1 MKTICSIN
9 FKNTFKSISIF
20 LLLLNCGGSDDISIP
35 PASISI
41 SNNNMVFGEV
51 AEMNHS
57 ESQILSIQ
65 ANNIAAAVQIQASSN
80 FEISLDDTN
89 FTSELSISNFES
101 LDLYVRFSPQTAALG
116 VISGTLTIRCS
127 EITAD
132 KVVALSGIGF
142 STSPTVMTS
151 PSSLI
156 FYDDVII
163 GTTSISEQIIVT
175 GQNLTDVI
183 EISITGP
190 FKISLDDLVY
200 TSNIEIPLMSANGS
214 TTIYVNFTPEEIGSY
229 SGVMTLQSTS
239 ITNLEVEILGTGI
252 PVVHNYE
259 TFNQQALGFGGGF
272 SQSNNQVFNL
282 HQDISNIAQI
292 KMFLQIDC
300 PSTGCDDWDR
310 FANIKVKDDATGNW
324 FEIGRYI
331 TPYWVGTQQL
341 ERGLEFDVTDFKA
354 LLSGPTELRI
364 YIENWTAKADLITL
378 EFDYIEG
385 TPDYPYYAVSEV
397 LGFHANSIDGV
408 PYGVSHNFDLDKT
421 VQIPSNAESTHLR
434 TLISGWGHAT
444 PTDSNGRPC
453 AEWCYRTHDIKIN
466 GADTFQHYMGPIG
479 CAANP
484 ISNQYNPSNPN
495 QVGNWTPDRAG
506 WCPGM
511 VVPVRSDDLGTS
523 FNGTIFSFEYDFED
537 WTSDG
542 GTTSSQT
549 GAYYATSTYVVVKS
563 NTEISSPT
571 VN

>member
-1 MKTICSIN
+1 MKAIYITNHIKTSVVFSLFFILFNCSGSDNTSTPTASIN
-9 FKNTFKSISIF
+9 VNTE
-20 LLLLNCGGSDDISIP
+20 
-35 PASISI
+35 
-41 SNNNMVFGEV
+41 NMVFGEIE
-51 AEMNHS
+51 EMNHS
-57 ESQILSIQ
+57 ESQILNIQ
-65 ANNIAAAVQIQASSN
+65 ATNLADAVEIEVSPN
-80 FEISLDDTN
+80 FEISLDDN
-89 FTSELSISNFES
+89 DFVNELSISNFES
-101 LDLYVRFSPQTAALG
+101 LDLYVRFSPQSAALG
-116 VISGTLTIRCS
+116 LIYGTVRIKSTETI
-127 EITAD
+127 D
-132 KVVALSGIGF
+132 LVVSLSGIGF
-142 STSPTVMTS
+142 STTPTIITS
-151 PSSLI
+151 RSGVT
-156 FYDDVII
+156 FQENVVV
-163 GTTSISEQIIVT
+163 GTTSISELIIVT
-175 GQNLTDVI
+175 GQNLTDLI
-183 EISITGP
+183 NINITGP
-190 FKISLDDLVY
+190 FKVSLDGLEY
-200 TSNIEIPLMSANGS
+200 SNSIQIFSESANGNNDVY
-214 TTIYVNFTPEEIGSY
+214 IRFTPEVIGNN
-229 SGVMTLQSTS
+229 SGVMTLQSTAAAD
-239 ITNLEVEILGTGI
+239 LEVNILGTGAPI
-252 PVVHNYE
+252 VHNYT
-259 TFNQQALGFGGGF
+259 TFDQQALGFGGGF
-272 SQSNNQVFNL
+272 SQSNTQIYNL

-354 LLSGPTELRI
+354 LLRGPTELRI
-364 YIENWTAKADLITL
+364 YIENWTTKADLITL

-408 PYGVSHNFDLDKT
+408 PYGVSHNLDLDKT

-466 GADTFQHYMGPIG
+466 GANTFQHYMGPIG
-479 CAANP
+479 CASNP
-484 ISNQYNPSNPN
+484 ISNQNP
-495 QVGNWTPDRAG
+495 GNWMPDRAG

-511 VVPVRSDDLGTS
+511 AVPVRSDDLGTS

-563 NTEISSPT
+563 NNQISSPT